1 MASTSASVSQKSF
14 KYDVFLSFRG
24 EDTRKN
30 FVDHLYH
37 ALHQKGIITYKDDE
51 KIQKGERI
59 SEQLIRSIKDSRFH
73 IIVFSKNYASSSWC
87 LDELVKI
94 IECQTTKEQTAYP
107 IFFDVEPTEVRHQSG
122 AFGKAFAEHETTKK
136 ALNFIKQENED
147 DVGRWRN
154 ALKEAAGLAGMEL
167 KTTFNGHEAKFIQQI
182 VQEISPKLH
191 IINSSIDE
199 KLVGMETR
207 VKRVISSLQTGS
219 DDVRMIGIKGMGG
232 GGKTTLA
239 RAVFD
244 LTSVW
249 FEGVSFV
256 ENVREVS
263 KGSSTGLKK
272 LQKQVLKDVLADQN
286 IDVTS
291 VSDGKNKMKRMM
303 PGRKALVV
311 LDDVDDI
318 EQLDALAGELT
329 WFKPGSRIIITTRD
343 KQVLLAHRVNFIH
356 DVSLLS
362 NEEAVC
368 LFSRHAFGREI
379 PVHGYEEL
387 SRKVVH
393 YAAGLPLTI
402 KVLGSHLC
410 GRSDHVWKDA
420 IERLKTIPEDQTF
433 KRLEISYNGLEDD
446 QKEIFLDVVCM
457 MKYNKKEDAI
467 RILDSCGYYAEIG
480 LGVLEQK
487 SLITISG
494 YGKLGFHDRIEEMG
508 WNIVR
513 RSHPNEP
520 SRHSR
525 LWIKEEIEDILFKEL
540 GTKATRSM
548 YLRSSNLHPVIIMKG
563 IRKMEELRLL
573 DVRCYAKEVDE
584 VSKYLPDALQSLCW
598 SCHPFRSLPEMFQ
611 ANNLVYLEMHECNII
626 ELWEGGERKVFNKLK
641 FLNLS
646 YSLKLRTFDLSMTPH
661 LEELNLKG
669 CGDFV
674 ELQSPVE
681 CPNLKVLNL
690 SRSKVSHLNIG
701 MVPHLEE
708 LNLEG
713 CGDFVELKLPV
724 ECLNLK
730 ILNLSR
736 SKVSHLNI
744 GMVPHLEK
752 LYLEDC
758 SHLKEIH
765 APVGCLKKL
774 VYFSLS
780 YCLNVVYFSVYKQHE
795 SASLIDTVKIKVN
808 TDFYGGFRF
817 ICIYDEHRSSW
828 SGNLEKL
835 FGFGSSVCENQ
846 EYFLAT
852 VCDLQHLRE
861 LTLEG
866 SIPQD
871 LWRLESLEKLTLS
884 LQQFQHLPDSIFM
897 LKNLKS
903 LKLGYCRALEQL
915 PENICRLEC
924 LEELIIR
931 DCRSLRDIPNNICR
945 LKCLKRLELSNC
957 PNIKKL
963 PEELGSLECL
973 KELWIKDTDINR
985 LPQSIYQL
993 KGLRIYGSMW
1003 QLESYDFVVLDC
1015 CCDYDNIDPC
1025 TGIRRLP
1032 GSIYQLKGLRIYGS
1046 REELESYGFTSI
1058 PEFFWV
1064 EL

>member
-1 MASTSASVSQKSF
+1 MASPSASASASPIQKSF

-87 LDELVKI
+87 LDELVQI
-94 IECQTTKEQTAYP
+94 MDCQKTMEQTAYP

-122 AFGKAFAEHETTKK
+122 AFGKAFAEHETGSRSFVLPLDYLCSTL
-136 ALNFIKQENED
+136 AFCCSGSSSSLNGVIVDPENED

-182 VQEISPKLH
+182 VQEISLKLYFT
-191 IINSSIDE
+191 NSSIDG

-207 VKRVISSLQTGS
+207 VRSVVSSLETGS
-219 DDVRMIGIKGMGG
+219 EDVHLIGIKGIGG
-232 GGKTTLA
+232 GGKSTLA

-263 KGSSTGLKK
+263 KGSSTGLRK

-329 WFKPGSRIIITTRD
+329 WFKPGSRIVITTRD
-343 KQVLLAHRVNFIH
+343 QQVLVAHGVSIIH
-356 DVSLLS
+356 DVNLLS
-362 NEEAVC
+362 DEEALC
-368 LFSRHAFGREI
+368 LFSRYAFKKDI
-379 PVHGYEEL
+379 PNQGYEEL
-387 SRKVVH
+387 SSKVVH

-420 IERLKTIPEDQTF
+420 IERLKTIPDDQTL
-433 KRLEISYNGLEDD
+433 KRLEISYNGLEYD
-446 QKEIFLDVVCM
+446 QKDIFLDVVCM
-457 MKYNKKEDAI
+457 MKYSHKEIAI
-467 RILDSCGYYAEIG
+467 KILDSCGYYAEIG

-487 SLITISG
+487 SLITISNFG
-494 YGKLGFHDRIEEMG
+494 ELDFHDRIEEMG

-520 SRHSR
+520 RRHSR
-525 LWIKEEIEDILFKEL
+525 LWIKKEIEDILVKEL

-548 YLRSSNLHPVIIMKG
+548 YLGYSFLHSNIIMKG
-563 IRKMEELRLL
+563 IRNMEELRLL
-573 DVRCYAKEVDE
+573 IVDGNGKEVDE
-584 VSKYLPDALQSLCW
+584 VSKYLPDALRYLCW
-598 SCHPFRSLPEMFQ
+598 SLYPFRSLPEMFQ
-611 ANNLVYLEMHECNII
+611 ANNLVNLKMQWSNIT

-641 FLNLS
+641 FLDLS
-646 YSLKLRTFDLSMTPH
+646 NSLKLRTFDLSMTPH
-661 LEELNLKG
+661 LEELNLNQCK
-669 CGDFV
+669 DFV

-681 CPNLKVLNL
+681 CP
-690 SRSKVSHLNIG
+690 
-701 MVPHLEE
+701 
-708 LNLEG
+708 
-713 CGDFVELKLPV
+713 
-724 ECLNLK
+724 NLK

-774 VYFSLS
+774 VYFRLS
-780 YCLNVVYFSVYKQHE
+780 KCLNVEYLEVDKQHE
-795 SASLIDTVKIKVN
+795 SASLIDTVEIKVGCEDVTN
-808 TDFYGGFRF
+808 DYRGFGF

-835 FGFGSSVCENQ
+835 FGFGSCVCENQ

-852 VCDLQHLRE
+852 ICDLQHLRE
-861 LTLEG
+861 LTLSQ

-871 LWRLESLEKLTLS
+871 LWQLESLEKLSLS
-884 LQQFQHLPDSIFM
+884 VQRFQLLPDSIFM

-903 LKLGYCRALEQL
+903 LELDFCRALEQL

-924 LEELIIR
+924 LEELIIW
-931 DCRSLRDIPNNICR
+931 DCELLLSIPNNICR
-945 LKCLKRLELSNC
+945 LKCLKRLELFC
-957 PNIKKL
+957 CKNIKKL

-973 KELWIKDTDINR
+973 KELWIEDTDINR

-993 KGLRIYGSMW
+993 KGLRIYGFRK
-1003 QLESYDFVVLDC
+1003 Q
-1015 CCDYDNIDPC
+1015 
-1025 TGIRRLP
+1025 
-1032 GSIYQLKGLRIYGS
+1032 
-1046 REELESYGFTSI
+1046 LESYGFTSI
-1058 PEFFWV
+1058 LADENRRWHAKDYYV

>member
-1 MASTSASVSQKSF
+1 MFQCRRR
-14 KYDVFLSFRG
+14 FLS
-24 EDTRKN
+24 KC
-30 FVDHLYH
+30 FVLV
-37 ALHQKGIITYKDDE
+37 L
-51 KIQKGERI
+51 
-59 SEQLIRSIKDSRFH
+59 
-73 IIVFSKNYASSSWC
+73 N
-87 LDELVKI
+87 LVK
-94 IECQTTKEQTAYP
+94 
-107 IFFDVEPTEVRHQSG
+107 
-122 AFGKAFAEHETTKK
+122 TKK

-167 KTTFNGHEAKFIQQI
+167 KTTFNGHEAKSIQQI
-182 VQEISPKLH
+182 VQEISLKLH
-191 IINSSIDE
+191 IINSSIDG

-207 VKRVISSLQTGS
+207 VKRVISSLETGS

-263 KGSSTGLKK
+263 KGSSTALKE

-329 WFKPGSRIIITTRD
+329 WFKPGSRIVITTRD
-343 KQVLLAHRVNFIH
+343 QQVLVAHGVSIIH
-356 DVSLLS
+356 DVNLLS
-362 NEEAVC
+362 DEEALC
-368 LFSRHAFGREI
+368 LFSRYAFKKDI
-379 PVHGYEEL
+379 PNQGYEEL
-387 SRKVVH
+387 SSKVVH

-487 SLITISG
+487 SLITISD

-573 DVRCYAKEVDE
+573 TVDCNEKEGDE

-598 SCHPFRSLPEMFQ
+598 SWYPFRSLPETFQ
-611 ANNLVYLEMHECNII
+611 ANNLVNLEMHGCNII

-641 FLNLS
+641 FLDLS
-646 YSLKLRTFDLSMTPH
+646 NSLKLRTFDLSMTPH
-661 LEELNLKG
+661 LEELNLEG

-681 CPNLKVLNL
+681 CLNLKVLNL

-708 LNLEG
+708 L
-713 CGDFVELKLPV
+713 
-724 ECLNLK
+724 
-730 ILNLSR
+730 
-736 SKVSHLNI
+736 
-744 GMVPHLEK
+744 
-752 LYLEDC
+752 YLECC

-765 APVGCLKKL
+765 APVGCFKKL
-774 VYFSLS
+774 VYFSLLQ
-780 YCLNVVYFSVYKQHE
+780 CLNVAYLEVKQHE
-795 SASLIDTVKIKVN
+795 SASLIDTVEIEVRCEDVTN
-808 TDFYGGFRF
+808 YFPGFGF
-817 ICIYDEHRSSW
+817 TCIYDEPRSSW

-835 FGFGSSVCENQ
+835 FGFDSCVCEYVTN

-852 VCDLQHLRE
+852 ICDLQHLRE
-861 LTLEG
+861 LTLSQ

-871 LWRLESLEKLTLS
+871 LWQLESLEKLTLS
-884 LQQFQHLPDSIFM
+884 VQHFQHLPDSIFM

-903 LKLGYCRALEQL
+903 LKLRYCRALEQL

-924 LEELIIR
+924 LENLIIR
-931 DCRSLRDIPNNICR
+931 NSGLLLSIPNNICKM
-945 LKCLKRLELSNC
+945 KCLKRLKLKNC
-957 PNIKKL
+957 KNIKKL

-973 KELWIKDTDINR
+973 KELDISASSGISH
-985 LPQSIYQL
+985 LPKSIYQL
-993 KGLRIYGSMW
+993 KGLRIY
-1003 QLESYDFVVLDC
+1003 V
-1015 CCDYDNIDPC
+1015 
-1025 TGIRRLP
+1025 
-1032 GSIYQLKGLRIYGS
+1032 
-1046 REELESYGFTSI
+1046 
-1058 PEFFWV
+1058 
-1064 EL
+1064 